1 MKSCLKGLIATGLVL
16 MATLPSLALAKP
28 SANCKVD
35 PQEFV
40 YVQLNMGNKINYLQK
55 EAIQSKNYDNDT
67 RQALVKLSEAYSSVY
82 DDAGKYGA
90 SHDSMSYSPE
100 KLQALRDAAARYYYY
115 YCRKMDCNSKNAEV
129 GYILQEMAIL
139 AVDEFDSQCRSKTKR
154 AKNWVDKWNRID
166 KGVSAQDVQNNRK
179 NSRDDDNS
187 RWVAQN
193 PYEWNSTGTIIY
205 HPTQQYPNQQYPT
218 QQYPNQQYPNQ
229 QYPNQQYPNQ
239 QHPQMP
245 PAMHQQFKCGLTDT
259 EFSNL
264 KQAVKKASFDSD
276 KTVVLK
282 TAIPTGT
289 FYVSQAVELLKMMS
303 SDQSKASMGNLFAN
317 RICDCQNWYQ
327 IYNAFT
333 FDSSKKSFTQTC
345 SAPQPQMMNHP
356 HNGYGYGRACGMND
370 SDFNQ
375 LKQSVKKSS
384 FDSGKVSILQTAVP
398 SNTFYVS
405 QAVELMKMLDSDSNK
420 VTVGELIY
428 KQVCDPQNWYQIYS
442 AFTFD
447 SGKHELA
454 RKLGME

>member
-1 MKSCLKGLIATGLVL
+1 MKSCLKTLFVAGFALISS
-16 MATLPSLALAKP
+16 LPVTAFAKP
-28 SANCKVD
+28 STNCKVD

-67 RQALVKLSEAYSSVY
+67 RQALVRLAEAYSSVY

-115 YCRKMDCNSKNAEV
+115 YCRKMDCNSRNAEV
-129 GYILQEMAIL
+129 SYILQEMAIL
-139 AVDEFDSQCRSKTKR
+139 AVDEFDSQCRSPKYKR

-166 KGVSAQDVQNNRK
+166 KGVSAQDVQDNRK
-179 NSRDDDNS
+179 NSRDDSNS

-205 HPTQQYPNQQYPT
+205 HPVQQPS
-218 QQYPNQQYPNQ
+218 YPNQQYPNQ
-229 QYPNQQYPNQ
+229 QYPNQQYQNQ
-239 QHPQMP
+239 QYPQNP
-245 PAMHQQFKCGLTDT
+245 PNSMHQQNKCGLTDT
-259 EFSNL
+259 EFSVL
-264 KQAVKKASFDSD
+264 KQEVKKASFDSD
-276 KTVVLK
+276 KAIVLK
-282 TAIPTGT
+282 TAIPEGS
-289 FYVSQAVELLKMMS
+289 FYVSQAVELLKLMN
-303 SDQSKASMGNLFAN
+303 SDQTKSSIGNLIAS

-327 IYNAFT
+327 IFNAFT

-345 SAPQPQMMNHP
+345 SAPQPQTMHRP
-356 HNGYGYGRACGMND
+356 QTGYGPGRSCGMND
-370 SDFNQ
+370 SNFNQ

-384 FDSGKVSILQTAVP
+384 FDSGKISILQTAIP

-405 QAVELMKMLDSDSNK
+405 QAVELLKMLDNDSNK
-420 VTVGELIY
+420 VTIGELIY
-428 KQVCDPQNWYQIYS
+428 KQVCDPQNWYQIYA

-447 SGKHELA
+447 SGKRELA
-454 RKLGME
+454 HKLGID